1 MTDRP
6 ADKDD
11 EASAPAD
18 EASAAADEASAA
30 ADEASAAADEASAA
44 AAEASAP
51 AGKQQVKDVGRIH
64 GDASA
69 AADEASAAADEA
81 SAAADEAPVS
91 TEASLAAG
99 EAPALAEGHVHVSGI
114 RELPLVALRETV
126 IFPEMIVPLQ
136 VGRDK
141 SVAALN
147 AAVAASGPIALVT
160 QRQAEREEIED
171 PSELYNVGTLAKIA
185 QVVQLQ
191 DGTVRAI
198 VQGQSR
204 LRVVGFV
211 QTSPYIIV
219 KVEEIADVTPEGI
232 EVQALM
238 RSVQAQI
245 EQYVANGAPVP
256 PEAAV
261 AARNITEP
269 GLLADM
275 VAYSPDLSTE
285 QRMELLAT
293 TNVVERLK
301 IVSTFLGRQ
310 VEILEL
316 KGKIQSEVKS
326 EMDKTQREYILREQL
341 KAIQRELGE
350 DDPQQAEINELR
362 EKVEAAGMTEE
373 VKARALKEVDRMSR
387 IPSASPE
394 VGVIRTYVDWLVA
407 LPWNVSTTDNL
418 DIKSAAKI
426 LDEDHYGLEKI
437 KERILEYLAVRSLAE
452 TLRSPILAFVGPP
465 GVGKTSLGKSIA
477 RAMGRKFVRM
487 SLGGIHDEAEI
498 RGHRRT
504 YIGALP
510 GRIIQNIKTAGS
522 NNPVFMLDE
531 VDKIG
536 MDFRG
541 DPSSALLE
549 VLDPEQNNTFQDN
562 YLEVPFDLTKV
573 LFITTA
579 NLLDPIPP
587 PLRDRMEV
595 VQLPGY
601 TEQEKIEIGKRFLIP
616 KQMKNHGLT
625 DKHIAITDEAMVE
638 LVRSYT
644 HEAGVRN
651 LEREI
656 ANAMRKVARAVAE
669 GRKRKT
675 IVDVKKLAEYL
686 GPQRFEYG
694 ELESE
699 DQIGAATGLV
709 VTEVGGDVIAIEVT
723 LMEGKEDFIL
733 TGQLGEVMR
742 ESARAGLSWIRAHAS
757 QLGIKREV
765 FEKNTLHIHV
775 PAGGIPKDG
784 PSAGITMTLAMVSAF
799 TGIPVR
805 KDAAMTGEI
814 TLRGRVLPIGGL
826 KSKILAAH
834 LAGARMI
841 ILPKK
846 NEKDLRDIPD
856 EILKQIKLVTVE
868 NMEQVLETALRR
880 KPVPLPTE
888 PPKTTADVK
897 DTEPEPEAE
906 TPVRPHF
913 PPPVDQP
920 PAMAREATASPA
932 VMEY

>member
-1 MTDRP
+1 MATRP
-6 ADKDD
+6 SD
-11 EASAPAD
+11 PA
-18 EASAAADEASAA
+18 ETQAAN
-30 ADEASAAADEASAA
+30 
-44 AAEASAP
+44 P
-51 AGKQQVKDVGRIH
+51 TGV
-64 GDASA
+64 
-69 AADEASAAADEA
+69 
-81 SAAADEAPVS
+81 
-91 TEASLAAG
+91 
-99 EAPALAEGHVHVSGI
+99 

-141 SVAALN
+141 SVNALN

-160 QRQAEREEIED
+160 QRSAEQEDIND
-171 PSELYNVGTLAKIA
+171 PSELYPVGTLAKIA

-198 VQGQSR
+198 VQGQGRIR
-204 LRVVGFV
+204 LHGFA
-211 QTSPYIIV
+211 QTSPFISARI
-219 KVEEIADVTPEGI
+219 EEVSDASPDGV

-238 RSVQAQI
+238 RTVQAQI

-261 AARNITEP
+261 AARNISEP

-275 VAYSPDLSTE
+275 VAYSPDMSTE
-285 QRMELLAT
+285 QRQEMLET
-293 TNVVERLK
+293 IDVTERLK
-301 IVSTFLGRQ
+301 LVSTFLARQ
-310 VEILEL
+310 VEINEL
-316 KGKIQSEVKS
+316 KGRIQSEVKS

-362 EKVEAAGMTEE
+362 DKVEAAGMPEDIKT
-373 VKARALKEVDRMSR
+373 RAIKEVDRMSR

-394 VGVIRTYVDWLVA
+394 VGVIRTYVDWLIG
-407 LPWNVSTTDNL
+407 LPWNVATDDQL
-418 DIKSAAKI
+418 DIKEAAKI

-437 KERILEYLAVRSLAE
+437 KERILEYLAVRTLAHE
-452 TLRSPILAFVGPP
+452 IRSPILAFVGPP

-531 VDKIG
+531 GDKIG

-562 YLEVPFDLTKV
+562 YLEVPFDLSKV
-573 LFITTA
+573 LFVATG
-579 NLLDPIPP
+579 NLLDPIPA
-587 PLRDRMEV
+587 PLRDRMEI
-595 VQLPGY
+595 VQPPGS
-601 TEQEKIEIGKRFLIP
+601 TAQADIEIGKRFLIP

-625 DKHIAITDEAMVE
+625 AKTIQITDEAMTE

-656 ANAMRKVARAVAE
+656 ANVMRKVARQVAE

-675 IVDVKKLAEYL
+675 VIDPKKLADYL
-686 GPQRFEYG
+686 GPQRYEYG
-694 ELESE
+694 ELEAE
-699 DQIGAATGLV
+699 DQTGSATGLV
-709 VTEVGGDVIAIEVT
+709 VTEVGGDVSAIEVT
-723 LMEGKEDFIL
+723 KSDGKEDFVL

-742 ESARAGLSWIRAHAS
+742 ESARAGLSWTRAHARE
-757 QLGIKREV
+757 LGIAREV

-784 PSAGITMTLAMVSAF
+784 PSAGITMALAMVSAL

-805 KDAAMTGEI
+805 KDVAMTGEI

-834 LAGARMI
+834 LAGAKTV
-841 ILPKK
+841 ILPRK
-846 NEKDLRDIPD
+846 NEKDLRDIPE
-856 EILKQIKLVTVE
+856 EIRKSMKLVLVDS
-868 NMEQVLETALRR
+868 MDQVLDAALRR
-880 KPVPLPTE
+880 RPKALTIEE
-888 PPKTTADVK
+888 PPHVVK
-897 DTEPEPEAE
+897 PDDMLPEHPERQDRVRR
-906 TPVRPHF
+906 TPF
-913 PPPVDQP
+913 PPAD
-920 PAMAREATASPA
+920 
-932 VMEY
+932 

>member
-1 MTDRP
+1 MPRRP
-6 ADKDD
+6 SDPDAT
-11 EASAPAD
+11 EETS
-18 EASAAADEASAA
+18 
-30 ADEASAAADEASAA
+30 
-44 AAEASAP
+44 
-51 AGKQQVKDVGRIH
+51 VG
-64 GDASA
+64 G
-69 AADEASAAADEA
+69 
-81 SAAADEAPVS
+81 PQ
-91 TEASLAAG
+91 
-99 EAPALAEGHVHVSGI
+99 
-114 RELPLVALRETV
+114 ELPLVALRETV

-136 VGRDK
+136 VGREK
-141 SVAALN
+141 SVNALN
-147 AAVAASGPIALVT
+147 AAVANGGPIALVT
-160 QRQAEREEIED
+160 QRQAEQEDITD
-171 PSELYNVGTLAKIA
+171 PSELYEVGTLAKIA

-204 LRVVGFV
+204 LRVHGFKS
-211 QTSPYIIV
+211 TSPYIRAR
-219 KVEEIADVTPEGI
+219 VESLADPTPAGVEI
-232 EVQALM
+232 QALM

-275 VAYSPDLSTE
+275 VAYSPDMTTE
-285 QRMELLAT
+285 QRQELLET
-293 TNVVERLK
+293 VDVVERLK
-301 IVSTFLGRQ
+301 LVSTFLGRQ
-310 VEILEL
+310 IEILEL

-362 EKVEAAGMTEE
+362 DKVEQAGMPDEI
-373 VKARALKEVDRMSR
+373 KARAIKEIDRMSR

-394 VGVIRTYVDWLVA
+394 VGVIRTYVDWLVG
-407 LPWNVSTTDNL
+407 LPWNVSTDDQL
-418 DIKSAAKI
+418 DIKAAAKI

-452 TLRSPILAFVGPP
+452 KIRSPILALVGPP
-465 GVGKTSLGKSIA
+465 GVGKTSLGKSVA

-510 GRIIQNIKTAGS
+510 GRIIQNVKTAGT

-531 VDKIG
+531 IDKIG

-549 VLDPEQNNTFQDN
+549 VLDPEQNNSFQDN
-562 YLEVPFDLTKV
+562 YLEVPFDLSKV
-573 LFITTA
+573 LFIATG
-579 NLLDPIPP
+579 NLIDPIPA

-595 VQLPGY
+595 IQLPGY
-601 TEQEKIEIGKRFLIP
+601 TQQEKIEIGKRFLIP
-616 KQMKNHGLT
+616 KQMENHGLT
-625 DKHIAITDEAMVE
+625 PKLIEITDAAMTE
-638 LVRSYT
+638 LVQAYT
-644 HEAGVRN
+644 KEAGVRN
-651 LEREI
+651 LEREL
-656 ANAMRKVARAVAE
+656 ANIMRKVARSVAE

-675 IVDVKKLAEYL
+675 VVDLKKLELFL
-686 GPQRFEYG
+686 GPPRFEYG
-694 ELESE
+694 ELEAE
-699 DQIGAATGLV
+699 DQTGSATGLV
-709 VTEVGGDVIAIEVT
+709 VTEVGGDVVAVEVT
-723 LMEGKEDFIL
+723 KMEGKEDFIL

-742 ESARAGLSWIRAHAS
+742 ESARAGLSWTRAHAAD
-757 QLGIKREV
+757 LGIPRDT

-775 PAGGIPKDG
+775 PAGAIPKDG
-784 PSAGITMTLAMVSAF
+784 PSAGVTMATAMVSAM

-834 LAGARMI
+834 LSGARMV
-841 ILPKK
+841 ILPRK
-846 NEKDLRDIPD
+846 NEKDLRDVPD
-856 EILKQIKLVTVE
+856 EIRKQIKLVLVDS
-868 NMEQVLETALRR
+868 MDQVLEAALRR
-880 KPVPLPTE
+880 KPKPLQAE
-888 PPKTTADVK
+888 PPKILKRGEDPK
-897 DTEPEPEAE
+897 PEPESR
-906 TPVRPHF
+906 VRRTTF
-913 PPPVDQP
+913 PPSDQP
-920 PAMAREATASPA
+920 PVVVSGE
-932 VMEY
+932 